1 MENDSPN
8 RIPWPPIIYLG
19 AAVVGIILG
28 RILPLPWPEI
38 AGLKLAGGILALAA
52 IGWDVTS
59 MLTFARHKAN
69 IMPNRAATK
78 LITSGPFAWSRN
90 PIYLGNTLLV
100 LGAGIYFANWWLV
113 GLAIVAAFVTQKL
126 AIEREEAHM
135 AAKFGVEWESYTK
148 RVRRWL

>member
-8 RIPWPPIIYLG
+8 RIPWPPIIYLS
-19 AAVVGIILG
+19 AALAGIALG
-28 RILPLPWPEI
+28 RVFPLPWPQI
-38 AGLKLAGGILALAA
+38 SGLQAAGGILALSAA
-52 IGWDVTS
+52 CWDIAS

-100 LGAGIYFANWWLV
+100 LGAGVYFGNWWIV
-113 GLAIVAAFVTQKL
+113 GMAFVAALTTQKL
-126 AIEREEAHM
+126 AIEREEKHM
-135 AAKFGVEWESYTK
+135 AAKFGAEWENYTK
-148 RVRRWL
+148 KVRRWI

>member
-38 AGLKLAGGILALAA
+38 AGLNMAGGILALAA

-113 GLAIVAAFVTQKL
+113 GLAFVAAFVTQKL

-135 AAKFGVEWESYTK
+135 AAKFGVEWESYAK
-148 RVRRWL
+148 RVRRWF